1 MAITKPAK
9 SPKDRKLKSTN
20 AAQLK
25 GAVRALGG
33 DDQDLELLAGIE
45 SDGEEPSG
53 GKKSNKLPPREL
65 AQFVKSLNLPA
76 ASSVD
81 EIDSARSKGKGKDKS
96 KDKTND
102 KTKRKSDEVRE
113 VRIKSEGKE
122 KESKEMGKI
131 EKAKQKENKV
141 EEKPAKEGKGKKKDK
156 REKGTSAGNTQDE
169 QSRNVKSHPSVN
181 PPIASSTSTTLPTP
195 ASKKSGK
202 KAKLV
207 VTPSSKWYDDLP
219 ALPPSNVRL
228 SESKLSALVDRA
240 AALHATDTTAFS
252 ESQFGLSSADAHFL
266 ESVLQG
272 GTRSDRLSALT
283 LVVQGA
289 PVHNTR
295 SLDGLR
301 AMASKKGGR
310 GESLKALRAIVDWWV
325 GGGCPDRKL
334 RYFRDQPVSSNE
346 ITDAHLIVWHF
357 EDWLKKYFFSILQ
370 LLETLSLDPLPYI
383 RTQTMSLIF
392 TLLKEKPEQEQN
404 LLRLLVNKLGD
415 SDRSVAS
422 KASFHILQLL
432 VPHPSMK
439 GVIVREMTSLVLK
452 PQNDHTHAPYY
463 GVITLN
469 QFTLAP
475 GDKDIAA
482 ALIGLYF
489 QLFEDIL
496 GKGEEPT
503 SEGEDKPKEERMHR
517 PSAREKAR
525 RKAKDKG
532 KGVNRKGSG
541 GEAVFAETE
550 DSNAKLIAA
559 LLTGVH
565 RALPFAKTDTSIFDK
580 HLHTLFRIT
589 HSAPFNISIQAL
601 VLIEKVSSAN
611 QSISDRFYR
620 TLYDSLLDPRL
631 LTSSKQAMYLNL
643 LFKAMKADTSY
654 RRVTAFVKRTLQSLT
669 VHQPPFICG
678 ALYLLGELFNTTP
691 GLRDLLND
699 TEVKRN
705 QTTIAEDVDDP
716 PRGDGSYDPKKR
728 DPQWANAHR
737 TCLWELLP
745 FLNHYHPSVSLHAKQ
760 LLTGAQLT
768 ATPDLGL
775 NTLTHFLDRFVY
787 RNPKKL
793 KPRPVSVM
801 HPAAHDPDGTRVRL
815 MKDTVDST
823 TTVNDEMFWKK
834 SVKDIPADQLFFHKF
849 FLKKLE
855 KQQARAGKAEKR
867 KKDKSGKSDG
877 SSSEDEDEGEEEKSE
892 SEGENESESEIDED
906 EVWKAMQSS
915 MPEFQQIGDD
925 SDSLPSGLDDMSDD
939 LDSAEASD
947 SSSEENASDATGSDD
962 ESVAGSGIL
971 DDLGDSD
978 DDPVDFAEDEDDLTE
993 LSEGQESSSDG
1004 EPSHGKRKKSDVG
1017 ESKREKRRKL
1027 RQLPTFASAE
1037 EYAKMI
1043 DDAPEDDI

>member
-9 SPKDRKLKSTN
+9 GNKGRKQKFDTSS
-20 AAQLK
+20 QLK
-25 GAVRALGG
+25 GALRALGG

-45 SDGEEPSG
+45 SDGEASG
-53 GKKSNKLPPREL
+53 TKKITGKSQNKLASREL

-76 ASSVD
+76 SVD
-81 EIDSARSKGKGKDKS
+81 ADQTVATKSKGKGKEKTKDRANDVQQNSNDAAPVKESTKS
-96 KDKTND
+96 KL
-102 KTKRKSDEVRE
+102 
-113 VRIKSEGKE
+113 KE
-122 KESKEMGKI
+122 KMADK
-131 EKAKQKENKV
+131 KV
-141 EEKPAKEGKGKKKDK
+141 EETARKEKSRKDK
-156 REKGTSAGNTQDE
+156 REDGVGSKKEKELSQGKTQDDR
-169 QSRNVKSHPSVN
+169 SRTIKPLPSSK
-181 PPIASSTSTTLPTP
+181 PSTSISVSKTLPAATP
-195 ASKKSGK
+195 NKSGK

-207 VTPSSKWYDDLP
+207 VTPASKWYEDLP
-219 ALPPSNVRL
+219 PITPSGVRL

-240 AALHATDTTAFS
+240 AALHATDTAAFS
-252 ESQFGLSSADAHFL
+252 DSQFGLSTSDAHFL

-289 PVHNTR
+289 PVHSTR
-295 SLDGLR
+295 SLEGLR

-334 RYFRDQPVSSNE
+334 RYFRDQPVSSSD

-370 LLETLSLDPLPYI
+370 LLETLSLDTLPYI

-439 GVIVREMTSLVLK
+439 AVIVREMTSLVLK
-452 PQNDHTHAPYY
+452 PQSEQTNAQYY

-475 GDKDIAA
+475 GEKDVAA
-482 ALIGLYF
+482 ALVSLYF

-496 GKGEEPT
+496 GKGEEP
-503 SEGEDKPKEERMHR
+503 SEEAEEGSKEERTHR

-525 RKAKDKG
+525 LKAKEKG
-532 KGVNRKGSG
+532 KQASGKGTN
-541 GEAVFAETE
+541 GEAVFAETQ

-559 LLTGVH
+559 ILTGVH
-565 RALPFAKTDTSIFDK
+565 RAIPFAKTDTSIFDK
-580 HLHTLFRIT
+580 HMHTLFRIT

-643 LFKAMKADTSY
+643 LFKAMKADTSF
-654 RRVTAFVKRTLQSLT
+654 RRVTAFVKRLLQSLT

-678 ALYLLGELFNTTP
+678 ALYLLGELFSTTP
-691 GLRDLLND
+691 GLRELLQDN
-699 TEVKRN
+699 EVKRN
-705 QTTIAEDVDDP
+705 QIQVAEDVDDP

-737 TCLWELLP
+737 TCLWELTP
-745 FLNHYHPSVSLHAKQ
+745 FLTHYHPSVSLHANQ

-787 RNPKKL
+787 RNPKKI
-793 KPRPVSVM
+793 KPRPVSVL

-815 MKDTVDST
+815 MKDTTDST
-823 TTVNDEMFWKK
+823 MNVNDEAFWKK
-834 SVKDIPADQLFFHKF
+834 NIKDVPADQLFFHKF
-849 FLKKLE
+849 FLKKME

-867 KKDKSGKSDG
+867 KKDKADKSEAADSDDESDDSQSGSD
-877 SSSEDEDEGEEEKSE
+877 SE
-892 SEGENESESEIDED
+892 SEAESELGEA

-915 MPEFQQIGDD
+915 MPELQHAGDD
-925 SDSLPSGLDDMSDD
+925 SDSIPSGLDDISDG
-939 LDSAEASD
+939 
-947 SSSEENASDATGSDD
+947 SSSDGSEDSDVGQVEEEDD
-962 ESVAGSGIL
+962 ESESEAPTDGSVAGGQMPN
-971 DDLGDSD
+971 DLGDSSD
-978 DDPVDFAEDEDDLTE
+978 DEIDFAEDEGDLIE
-993 LSEGQESSSDG
+993 LSEGEDVSEE
-1004 EPSHGKRKKSDVG
+1004 EPSHGKRKKSNKD
-1017 ESKREKRRKL
+1017 EEKQKKRRK
-1027 RQLPTFASAE
+1027 LPTFASAE
-1037 EYAKMI
+1037 DYAKMI
-1043 DDAPEDDI
+1043 DEAPEDDI